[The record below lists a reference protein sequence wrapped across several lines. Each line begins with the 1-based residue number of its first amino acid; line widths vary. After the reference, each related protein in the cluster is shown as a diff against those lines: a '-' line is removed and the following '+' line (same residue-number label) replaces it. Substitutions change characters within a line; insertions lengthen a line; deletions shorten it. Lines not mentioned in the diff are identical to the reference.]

1 MKNSTPTFADSVS
14 VDVKSHS
21 LNMKLAFGGNKMTR
35 IDREINIE
43 NIADSVAQKYSN
55 EVAASVF
62 RRYDVTCF
70 EDLSPDN

>member
-1 MKNSTPTFADSVS
+1 
-14 VDVKSHS
+14 
-21 LNMKLAFGGNKMTR
+21 MKLAFGGSKMTR